1 MQLRSISLE
10 NYRRFRSAEMEF
22 PDGIVGIIG
31 NNGAGKSTLMEAIA
45 WALFGTDASRTS
57 KDQIKSIFA
66 RKSDPCR
73 VILDFEMNGDNYQV
87 VRELK
92 GASHTMDASVFV
104 NKKPT
109 ARGNNPVNDLI
120 ETTLGLD
127 YQAFMTSFY
136 AKQRELNAL
145 SDYQPY
151 KRKELLARMLGIENV
166 DAGLKSLRADKREL
180 ELKLEFNRTHLKD
193 RNELDLQKKEKSENH
208 AVLENKVS
216 LTREELESATSDFK
230 KTEELWMNLKAKYE
244 ESVRLNQQKQINQ
257 AERRSL
263 EEQIKAQEK
272 ERANLELLEAEL
284 KKIEML
290 LISYDEIKNRLSV
303 LDEQK
308 IKDEHRKITQNQI
321 KEIEVSLSSDRK
333 RLEFLNKELET
344 KAGVERNLKG
354 FKEKLVVLEKELEEE
369 RGLYTNLESSLKSLK
384 DEKGKLQT
392 QMEQIEKLG
401 PDSVCDRCLRPMGPD
416 YPKIR
421 QHLTGELNQLEE
433 KVQTQSQKK
442 EKVKEKGKELKNRK
456 TEWETSR
463 DQLQKSVEA
472 LSRWEGEKSNLE
484 NNLREKQKNLSSL
497 EDVFRTLGEV
507 EYDPTMHQKLKKEFE
522 NLENLKK
529 KSNEFSSEVK
539 RLPLLKQKIDELQL
553 KDQDLRSEEEKID
566 RAVVNLGFSEEK
578 YKTIESELER
588 KREKV
593 HVVELAI
600 KDVGYQSEML
610 KKEIDQIESEIKN
623 AGELSHKI
631 KGWEEEQ
638 RYLEKLD
645 LLFSDFK
652 VSLIGRIRPALERY
666 TKELFLELCENRY
679 ENLELDEDY
688 EIHIYDQGDK
698 FPLSRFSGGENDL
711 ANLCLRIAI
720 SLLISESSQAD
731 FSFIILDEIFGSQ
744 DTLRK
749 ESILAALAQL
759 KNRFRQ
765 IFLITHIDDI
775 KDSVENLIYITE
787 NDDGTSELKLQ

>member
-66 RKSDPCR
+66 RRSDPCR

-92 GASHTMDASVFV
+92 GASNTMDASVFV
-104 NKKPT
+104 NKKPA

-120 ETTLGLD
+120 ETTLDMD

-166 DAGLKSLRADKREL
+166 DSGLKSLRADKREL

-193 RNELDLQKKEKSENH
+193 RNELDLQKKEKSKSH
-208 AVLENKVS
+208 AVLEAKIS
-216 LTREELESATSDFK
+216 ITREELESTAVDFK
-230 KTEELWMNLKAKYE
+230 KTEELWIGLKAKYE
-244 ESVRLNQQKQINQ
+244 ESIRLNQQKQIKQ

-263 EEQIKAQEK
+263 EEQLKMQEK
-272 ERANLELLEAEL
+272 ERANLELFEVEL
-284 KKIEML
+284 KKIETL
-290 LISYDEIKNRLSV
+290 LTPYEEIKNRLSV

-308 IKDEHRKITQNQI
+308 IKDEHRKITQDQI
-321 KEIEVSLSSDRK
+321 KEIEVSISSDRK
-333 RLEFLNKELET
+333 RLEFLNKELES
-344 KAGVERNLKG
+344 KVGVEKDLLAL
-354 FKEKLVVLEKELEEE
+354 KEKLELVEKELEEE
-369 RGLYTNLESSLKSLK
+369 RSLYTSLEASLKSLK
-384 DEKGKLQT
+384 DEKERLQT

-401 PDSVCDRCLRPMGPD
+401 PDSVCDRCLRPMGTD
-416 YPKIR
+416 YEKIR
-421 QHLTGELNQLEE
+421 QHLTVELNQIEE
-433 KVQTQSQKK
+433 KIQALTQKK
-442 EKVKEKGKELKNRK
+442 EKVMEKGRELKNRK

-463 DQLQKSVEA
+463 DQFQKSIES
-472 LSRWEGEKSNLE
+472 LSRWEGEKENLE
-484 NNLREKQKNLSSL
+484 SSLKEKRKNLSSL
-497 EDVFRTLGEV
+497 QEVLKAAGEV
-507 EYDPTMHQKLKKEFE
+507 EYDPAMHQRLKKEFE
-522 NLENLKK
+522 KLENLKK
-529 KSNEFSSEVK
+529 KSNELSSQVK
-539 RLPLLKQKIDELQL
+539 RLPLLKQRLDELQM
-553 KDQDLRSEEEKID
+553 KDQYLKLEGEKIG
-566 RAVVNLGFSEEK
+566 RAISNLGFSEEK
-578 YKTIESELER
+578 YKTIEKELEE

-593 HVVELAI
+593 HMVELAV
-600 KDVGYQSEML
+600 KDVGYQREML
-610 KKEIDQIESEIKN
+610 KKELDQIELEIKN
-623 AGELSHKI
+623 AGELSQRI

-666 TKELFLELCENRY
+666 TNELFLELCENRY

-688 EIHIYDQGDK
+688 EIKIYDQGEK

-711 ANLCLRIAI
+711 ANMCLRIAI

-749 ESILAALAQL
+749 ENILSALAQL

>member
-1 MQLRSISLE
+1 MQLRSIRLE
-10 NYRRFRSAEMEF
+10 NYRRFKSAEMEF

-31 NNGAGKSTLMEAIA
+31 SNGAGKSTLMEAIA

-66 RKSDPCR
+66 RRSDPCR

-92 GASHTMDASVFV
+92 GASNAMDASVFV
-104 NKKPT
+104 NKKPA

-120 ETTLGLD
+120 ETTLDMD

-166 DAGLKSLRADKREL
+166 DTGLKSLRADKREL
-180 ELKLEFNRTHLKD
+180 ELKLDFNRTHLKD
-193 RNELDLQKKEKSENH
+193 KNELDLQKTNKLENH
-208 AVLENKVS
+208 AIWEKKATLA
-216 LTREELESATSDFK
+216 REEHESVTSDFK
-230 KTEELWMNLKAKYE
+230 KTEELWMNFKAKYE
-244 ESVRLNQQKQINQ
+244 ESVRLNQQKQIKQ
-257 AERRSL
+257 AERQSL
-263 EEQIKAQEK
+263 EEQLKAQEK
-272 ERANLELLEAEL
+272 ERANLEFFDSEL
-284 KKIEML
+284 KKIETL
-290 LISYDEIKNRLSV
+290 LTPYEEIKKSLSV
-303 LDEQK
+303 LDEQR

-321 KEIEVSLSSDRK
+321 KEIEISLSSDRE

-344 KAGVERNLKG
+344 KAEVEGNLREL
-354 FKEKLVVLEKELEEE
+354 KEKLVLLEKKLEEE
-369 RGLYTNLESSLKSLK
+369 RNLYTDLESSLKSLK
-384 DEKGKLQT
+384 DEESRLRS

-401 PDSVCDRCLRPMGPD
+401 PDSICDRCLRPMGSD
-416 YPKIR
+416 YQKIR
-421 QHLTGELNQLEE
+421 QHLTDELNQLSER
-433 KVQTQSQKK
+433 VQALTQKK
-442 EKVKEKGKELKNRK
+442 EKVKEKGTELKNK
-456 TEWETSR
+456 KMEWELSR
-463 DQLQKSVEA
+463 ERLQKSVEE
-472 LSRWEGEKSNLE
+472 LSRWEGEKASLE
-484 NNLREKQKNLSSL
+484 NSLREKQKNLSSL
-497 EDVFRTLGEV
+497 EEVLRTTGEV
-507 EYDPTMHQKLKKEFE
+507 EYDSAMHQKLKTEFE
-522 NLENLKK
+522 NLEKLKQ
-529 KSNEFSSEVK
+529 KSTELSSEVK
-539 RLPLLKQKIDELQL
+539 RLSLVKQRLEELLVKNQNL
-553 KDQDLRSEEEKID
+553 KLEGEKID
-566 RAVVNLGFSEEK
+566 KTILNLGFSEEK
-578 YKTIESELER
+578 YKTIENELDEKR
-588 KREKV
+588 KRV
-593 HVVELAI
+593 HVIELAI
-600 KDVGYQSEML
+600 KDVSYQAEML
-610 KKEIDQIESEIKN
+610 KKEIDRIEIEIRN
-623 AGELSHKI
+623 AGELSQRI

-688 EIHIYDQGDK
+688 EIYIYDQGEK
-698 FPLSRFSGGENDL
+698 FPLSRYSGGENDL

-720 SLLISESSQAD
+720 SILISESSQAD

-749 ESILAALAQL
+749 ENILSALAQL

-775 KDSVENLIYITE
+775 KDSVENLVYITE